1 MIPKSKVQSLKSEK
15 PLRIPPSEIRILL
28 WDVDG
33 TLLTAPRGGAYKD
46 YFAPAMEK
54 VYGSSGILREQL
66 KVSGMTDLQ
75 IAFEALQPEGFTVE
89 RIYDKNAEFCRA
101 IGEEIERICAG
112 EENRFVALPGARE
125 VLEATQKHP
134 RFINAL
140 LTGNFPLAAEFKL
153 KFVGL
158 DEFFDFS
165 LGAFGNESHRR
176 IDLPAVA
183 ARNIS
188 AKFDY
193 EFAPGQFIVLGDT
206 PNDIAAARHFGAK
219 AVAVATGR
227 NHPAETLTAHN
238 PDYLFE
244 NLTDTSGVLNVL
256 ENL

>member
-1 MIPKSKVQSLKSEK
+1 LQLLNESQISNLKSQ
-15 PLRIPPSEIRILL
+15 IRILL
-28 WDVDG
+28 WDIDG

-54 VYGSSGILREQL
+54 IYGSSGVLREQL
-66 KVSGMTDLQ
+66 QVSGMTDLQ
-75 IAFEALQPEGFTVE
+75 IAFEALQSEGFTVE
-89 RIYDKNAEFCRA
+89 QIYAKNVEFSRA
-101 IGEEIERICAG
+101 IGDEIERVCAG
-112 EENRFVALPGARE
+112 VENRFVALPGARE
-125 VLEATQKHP
+125 ILEATQKNP
-134 RFINAL
+134 RFVNAL

-158 DEFFDFS
+158 DEFFDFE

-176 IDLPAVA
+176 IDLPAIA

-193 EFAPGQFIVLGDT
+193 EFQPSQFIVLGDT
-206 PNDIAAARHFGAK
+206 PSDIACARHFGAK

-227 NHPAETLTAHN
+227 NHPAETLTPYN

-244 NLTDTSGVLNVL
+244 NLIDTNHVLNVL